1 LLSWQVKPLADDR
14 RSSSL
19 DSAELRPIGA
29 GYRGRVSDPDSPDVV
44 IRIEN
49 FLGHITL
56 NRPRQINA
64 LNFGMIRAV
73 QDALDAWVNDPVVKL
88 VLIDGAGDRGLC
100 AGGDI
105 RLLYEG
111 ITGDAAAP
119 ATFWADE
126 YRMNS
131 TLGAYPKPIIAY
143 MSGMTLGGGVGIS
156 GHCSVR
162 IVTETSLIGMPETAI
177 GLSPD
182 VGGLYLLS
190 RAPGES
196 GTHAALTGARF
207 GPADAIQAGLAD
219 HFVRVAGLRDITE
232 RLRVGVIPEFTDEP
246 PPGSMAAE
254 RVWID
259 ECYAGDDVVEIIERL
274 QARPDPAAL
283 AAAGTLAAMS
293 PTALKVTLQALRR
306 AALLTLDEV
315 LDQDLR
321 VGCHFLA
328 HPDLAEGIR
337 AMIIDKDRRPTWNPA
352 TLDEV
357 TDAEVRSYFEPLAS
371 GWSRVR

>member
-1 LLSWQVKPLADDR
+1 M
-14 RSSSL
+14 
-19 DSAELRPIGA
+19 
-29 GYRGRVSDPDSPDVV
+29 SDPDSPDVI

-49 FLGHITL
+49 YLGHITL

-64 LNFGMIRAV
+64 LNFGMIQAV
-73 QDALDAWVNDPVVKL
+73 RGALEEWVNDPAVKL

-100 AGGDI
+100 AGGDV

-111 ITGDAAAP
+111 LAGTAP
-119 ATFWADE
+119 TPASFWVDE

-131 TLGAYPKPIIAY
+131 TLGHYPKPIVAY
-143 MSGMTLGGGVGIS
+143 MSGLTLGGGVGIS

-162 IVTETSLIGMPETAI
+162 IVTETSQIGMPETAI

-190 RAPGES
+190 RAPGEW

-207 GPADAIQAGLAD
+207 GAADAIRAGLAD
-219 HFVRVAGLRDITE
+219 HFVPAAGLTQLTQ
-232 RLRVGVIPEFTDEP
+232 RLRSGVLPEFDSEP
-246 PPGSMAAE
+246 PLGTPADAQ
-254 RVWID
+254 RWID
-259 ECYAGDDVVEIIERL
+259 ECYPGDDMVAIIERL
-274 QARPDPAAL
+274 RAHPEPAATATADVL
-283 AAAGTLAAMS
+283 TAMS
-293 PTALKVTLQALRR
+293 PTAVKVTLRAIRR
-306 AALLTLDEV
+306 AAALTLDEV

-321 VGCHFLA
+321 VGSRFLS

-337 AMIIDKDRRPTWNPA
+337 AMIIDKDRRPTWTPA

-357 TDAEVRSYFEPLAS
+357 TEIEVRSFFEPL
-371 GWSRVR
+371 G